1 MIFLL
6 IRQLKIWSHRLTV
19 RTDGFQSSNRGS
31 IPRGTATKLS
41 DKKLAKIP
49 KLKNIIVEL
58 FVVKKLPDDFI
69 GKISIIKIYKKG
81 EKIYLLFDNNKT
93 L

>member
-1 MIFLL
+1 MVFNHL
-6 IRQLKIWSHRLTV
+6 IGV
-19 RTDGFQSSNRGS
+19 RFPVGPPLNF
-31 IPRGTATKLS
+31 P

-81 EKIYLLFDNNKT
+81 EKIYLSFENNKI